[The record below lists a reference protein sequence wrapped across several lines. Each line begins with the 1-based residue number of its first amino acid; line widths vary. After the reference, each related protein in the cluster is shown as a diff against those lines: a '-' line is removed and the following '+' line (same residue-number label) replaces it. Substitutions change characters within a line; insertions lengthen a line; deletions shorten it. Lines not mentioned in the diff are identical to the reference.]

1 MPCSPGAQTGNR
13 SIIHLTPI
21 FSEYSTGL
29 PIFHAK
35 STAFLQKQKIYHN
48 LSIEFPNYFLGQKL
62 IYRNN
67 LLFSIEKFLLYF
79 LKNLVDSNKT

>member
-1 MPCSPGAQTGNR
+1 
-13 SIIHLTPI
+13 
-21 FSEYSTGL
+21 EYSTGL

-35 STAFLQKQKIYHN
+35 STAFFQKQKIYHN
-48 LSIEFPNYFLGQKL
+48 LSIEFPNYFLRQKL

>member
-1 MPCSPGAQTGNR
+1 MRAVSRIFKN
-13 SIIHLTPI
+13 IHK
-21 FSEYSTGL
+21 FMY
-29 PIFHAK
+29 F
-35 STAFLQKQKIYHN
+35 Y
-48 LSIEFPNYFLGQKL
+48 YFLRQKL